1 MKERIYVILK
11 SEKALTLKYLMKGT
25 DMKIK
30 IKKIGMRTLK
40 TALAVIL
47 TLFICDLLNITNP
60 FFATIAAIIAME
72 TSVSGSLLIARERM
86 YGTVIGAA
94 IALLFTL
101 LFPVNYITIGLGV
114 LLVIYICDVFQ
125 WQNTIKIS
133 NIVFIAILL
142 GFEESGQVEYAVF
155 RTLDTLLGLTV
166 GTLVNYFVYPNKVEL
181 SLNKTMDDLVQLVHK
196 MVGLFDT
203 HESVSD
209 LNRMREELRKME
221 SQFDLI
227 KREMKV
233 NRAFDLDTTD
243 VQLIFL
249 EFEKIYSH
257 LTILDDLQHELAL
270 ENSSQSQI
278 VEAFHLERI
287 QKHIEHIIVLKEKLG
302 H

>member
-101 LFPVNYITIGLGV
+101 LFPVNYI
-114 LLVIYICDVFQ
+114 DR
-125 WQNTIKIS
+125 K
-133 NIVFIAILL
+133 
-142 GFEESGQVEYAVF
+142 
-155 RTLDTLLGLTV
+155 
-166 GTLVNYFVYPNKVEL
+166 
-181 SLNKTMDDLVQLVHK
+181 
-196 MVGLFDT
+196 
-203 HESVSD
+203 SV
-209 LNRMREELRKME
+209 
-221 SQFDLI
+221 
-227 KREMKV
+227 V
-233 NRAFDLDTTD
+233 
-243 VQLIFL
+243 
-249 EFEKIYSH
+249 
-257 LTILDDLQHELAL
+257 
-270 ENSSQSQI
+270 
-278 VEAFHLERI
+278 
-287 QKHIEHIIVLKEKLG
+287 
-302 H
+302 

>member
-1 MKERIYVILK
+1 
-11 SEKALTLKYLMKGT
+11 MKGT
-25 DMKIK
+25 LMTIK
-30 IKKIGMRTLK
+30 IKKIGMRTFK
-40 TALAVIL
+40 TALAVIV

-142 GFEESGQVEYAVF
+142 GFEESGQVQYAVF

-166 GTLVNYFVYPNKVEL
+166 GTLVNYFVYPHKVEIT
-181 SLNKTMDDLVQLVHK
+181 LNKTMDDLVQLVHK
-196 MVGLFDT
+196 MLGLFET
-203 HESVSD
+203 HETVSD
-209 LNRMREELRKME
+209 LNLMRVELRKME

-233 NRAFDLDTTD
+233 NRAFELDTTE
-243 VQLIFL
+243 VQHIFL
-249 EFEKIYSH
+249 EFEKIYNH
-257 LTILDDLQHELAL
+257 LAILDDLQHQFEFETHA
-270 ENSSQSQI
+270 QGQI
-278 VEAFHLERI
+278 VEAFHLEKI
-287 QKHIEHIIVLKEKLG
+287 EKHIEHIIILKEKIG